1 MKSNLFKF
9 ALIVLTVGILTAC
22 GSQATEAPTSAP
34 TAVVVPATEAPTNP
48 PTDSPTSAPA
58 TEAPTAASSGQGS
71 TVSFANNVLP
81 LLESRCLSCHGG
93 ERTSEGLS
101 LKSYADLM
109 TGSNNGP
116 VVSAG
121 DANNSLIVELVATQ
135 KMPKRGPK
143 LTPDQ
148 VQLLTDWINQ
158 GAQDN

>member
-1 MKSNLFKF
+1 MKSNIFKF
-9 ALIVLTVGILTAC
+9 ALIVLTIGILTAC
-22 GSQATEAPTSAP
+22 GSQPTEAPASMP
-34 TAVVVPATEAPTNP
+34 TAAVVPATEAPTNP
-48 PTDSPTSAPA
+48 PADSPTSAPA
-58 TEAPTAASSGQGS
+58 TEAPTAATSGQGS
-71 TVSFANNVLP
+71 AVSFINDVLP
-81 LLESRCLSCHGG
+81 LLESRCVSCHGG

-101 LKSYADLM
+101 LKSYAELM

-116 VVSAG
+116 VVTAG